1 MNTKRTHLLRASAML
16 GTALLLS
23 ATGSAQDAV
32 AAVPPAAPAAS
43 DAMTINYLLIGLAV
57 VQVIMII
64 ALSGTMRLLG
74 SSSRGG
80 DITKA
85 LVLLVS
91 LAAAAPA
98 HAAGPNA
105 GIINNEE
112 LTWWLA
118 TTNIFLF
125 VVLLVQL
132 NLTRFMT
139 KSILGAM
146 SETERSVARK
156 AESWEM
162 RIWRKMTNRVPT
174 EREADVMLDHNYD
187 GIRELDNVLPPWWL
201 WLFYGT
207 IVYAV
212 VYLINVH
219 VIGVWP
225 HQADEYTQEMAQAKA
240 DVAAYQAQFKGMVDE
255 NNVTVLTDA
264 PSVAGGA
271 SIFAANCTPCHGTQ
285 LEGKEGLGPNL
296 TDIYW
301 KHGGGIKNVF
311 HTITYGVPEKGMI
324 SWKAQLKPLEI
335 QQLASF
341 ILSKA
346 GSNPPNAKA
355 PEGDPWAEGGAATD
369 STSAPKDSV
378 KVIADTTR
386 LAQTKP

>member
-1 MNTKRTHLLRASAML
+1 MNTKRTPFFRATAML
-16 GTALLLS
+16 GAGLLLT
-23 ATGSAQDAV
+23 AAAHAQDA
-32 AAVPPAAPAAS
+32 AAAAPVPAPATS
-43 DAMTINYLLIGLAV
+43 DAMTINYVLMGLAV
-57 VQVIMII
+57 VQVVMII

-80 DITKA
+80 DA
-85 LVLLVS
+85 ARMLLVLIT
-91 LAAAAPA
+91 AAAAIPA
-98 HAAGPNA
+98 HAAGPDA
-105 GIINNEE
+105 GIINNEQ

-118 TTNIFLF
+118 ATNIFLF

-139 KSILGAM
+139 KSMLGAM
-146 SETERSVARK
+146 SEAEKTVARK
-156 AESWEM
+156 AESWEQ
-162 RIWRKMTNRVPT
+162 RLWRKMTNRVPT
-174 EREADVMLDHNYD
+174 EREADVMLDHDYD
-187 GIRELDNVLPPWWL
+187 GIHELDNVLPPWWL

-207 IVYAV
+207 IIYAV
-212 VYLINVH
+212 VYLVNVH

-225 HQADEYTQEMAQAKA
+225 HQADEYAQEMAQAKA

-255 NNVTVLTDA
+255 NNVTLLTDA

-311 HTITYGVPEKGMI
+311 HTITFGVPEKGMI

-355 PEGDPWAEGGAATD
+355 PEGDPWTEGGAATD
-369 STSAPKDSV
+369 STKAPQDSV
-378 KVIADTTR
+378 KVVADTTR
-386 LAQTKP
+386 LAQAKP